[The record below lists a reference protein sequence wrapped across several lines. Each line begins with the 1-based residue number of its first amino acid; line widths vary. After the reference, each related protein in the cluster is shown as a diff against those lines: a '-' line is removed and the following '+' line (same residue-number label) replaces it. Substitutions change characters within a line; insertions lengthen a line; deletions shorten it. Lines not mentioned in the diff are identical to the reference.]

1 MVLSNL
7 LLITLLF
14 TTIIDYNNKRIIK
27 AENESELWKI
37 TKEVTNPRK
46 ENEWKIKIKEE
57 IISDEMII
65 ANAFN
70 DFFVTKI
77 QKLKDSIDKDYIEDP
92 LKKVRTKMKPNNS
105 KFSLKKITQK
115 QLKKRSKE

>member
-1 MVLSNL
+1 MCLKLTVF
-7 LLITLLF
+7 IYLF
-14 TTIIDYNNKRIIK
+14 
-27 AENESELWKI
+27 
-37 TKEVTNPRK
+37 
-46 ENEWKIKIKEE
+46 
-57 IISDEMII
+57 

-77 QKLKDSIDKDYIEDP
+77 QKLKDSIDKDCIEDP